1 MKYLLLLLLM
11 SLGSITSPV
20 QGAPQLN
27 IGSLYEYF
35 DGNRSTSLK
44 RIYNS
49 GDTAAF
55 VKITVAELVYAADGT
70 VSEVPLDGL
79 PAEQR
84 SLIASPARVI
94 VPPDGMQQV
103 RLLYRGER
111 LSERYFRLRFIPVLP
126 ETGDGFGLTS
136 EQARQY
142 NEALSAGVN
151 ILAGYGAVMFVKPA
165 QTTYA
170 TEVVHESGRFI
181 VPNKGNATVVLDH
194 FNDCDR
200 NGQHCAAP
208 TKHHIRPGKS
218 LSFEKK
224 TGRSYRFVLQEGPQ
238 SRHHEFEG

>member
-1 MKYLLLLLLM
+1 MKYLVLLLGLT
-11 SLGSITSPV
+11 GFDACA
-20 QGAPQLN
+20 APQLN

-70 VSEVPLDGL
+70 VSEVPLEGL

-111 LSERYFRLRFIPVLP
+111 LAERYFRLRFIPVLP
-126 ETGDGFGLTS
+126 ETGDGFGLSS

-142 NEALSAGVN
+142 NDALSAGVS

-170 TEVVHESGRFI
+170 TEVLHEAGRFAI
-181 VPNKGNATVVLDH
+181 PNKGNATVVLDH
-194 FNDCDR
+194 FNECDR
-200 NGQHCAAP
+200 NGQHCSPP
-208 TKHHIRPGKS
+208 TKHHIRPGKT

-224 TGRSYRFVLQEGPQ
+224 TGRTYRFVLQEGSQ
-238 SRHHEFEG
+238 SRHEEFEG